1 MKFSLFAALAVSA
14 IASSSF
20 STHVAFD
27 ETVFTSTPPADALY
41 RNADLPVS
49 ARVTD
54 LLSRM
59 TTEEKIAQLFSREY
73 GGPASTASLLTLC
86 STIGIGQA
94 TIAFAEGTSPAEYI
108 ASRNKIQTKCLQNRL
123 NIPISFGQEGLHSG
137 GRGGTQFPESLLTAC
152 SWNESLVTKIGAA
165 LAYEAR
171 GAGVDNTWSPVLNMW
186 TDDRFG
192 RYQEGF
198 SPDPTITSH
207 FSRALILGAQGGMS
221 DQSDYL
227 PGGFNLSTWSTG
239 KHYLVRFLAARKTN
253 KIVQKI

>member
-1 MKFSLFAALAVSA
+1 MLFSLFAAFAVPA

-20 STHVAFD
+20 STHKSEDVD
-27 ETVFTSTPPADALY
+27 RFTTTPPPQALY
-41 RNADLPVS
+41 RNSALPVNQ
-49 ARVTD
+49 RVAD

-59 TTEEKIAQLFSREY
+59 TSAEKIGQLFSRED
-73 GGPASTASLLTLC
+73 GGAGGYNKLIDFC
-86 STIGIGQA
+86 STTGIGQA
-94 TIAFAEGTSPAEYI
+94 TIGFAAGTTPAEYI
-108 ASRNKIQTKCLQNRL
+108 TSRNEIQKQCLKNRL
-123 NIPISFGQEGLHSG
+123 NIPISFGQEGLHTG
-137 GRGGTQFPESLLTAC
+137 GRGGTLFPESLLTAC
-152 SWNESLVTKIGAA
+152 TWNESLVTKIGAA

-221 DQSDYL
+221 DQNDYL
-227 PGGFNLSTWSTG
+227 PNFNTSTWSTG
-239 KHYLVRFLAARKTN
+239 KHYLVSQQYRHAL
-253 KIVQKI
+253 IH